1 MELEVNEKMTT
12 NWVMAVKACRRG
24 LTQNFMADTIATS
37 VSIGFSWLLV
47 IESGDRGED
56 GD

>member
-12 NWVMAVKACRRG
+12 NRVMAVKACRRV
-24 LTQNFMADTIATS
+24 LTQNFMADTMATS
-37 VSIGFSWLLV
+37 VSVVSGWLLV
-47 IESGDRGED
+47 NESGDRGED